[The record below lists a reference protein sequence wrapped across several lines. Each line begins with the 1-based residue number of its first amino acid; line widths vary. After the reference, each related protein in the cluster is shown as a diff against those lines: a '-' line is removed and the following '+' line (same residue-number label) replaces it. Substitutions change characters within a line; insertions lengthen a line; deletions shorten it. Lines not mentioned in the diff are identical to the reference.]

1 MRKTVLHVTCA
12 GADARV
18 WITSARSP
26 NRCGLLPKKCVNR
39 WEGWMCSHIHKKKKR
54 HTLHEFAPNYVLGF
68 LSVHSVPHTLQRLKV

>member
-39 WEGWMCSHIHKKKKR
+39 WEGWMCSHIHKKKKT
-54 HTLHEFAPNYVLGF
+54 HTA
-68 LSVHSVPHTLQRLKV
+68 

>member
-1 MRKTVLHVTCA
+1 MRKTVPHVTCA

-39 WEGWMCSHIHKKKKR
+39 WEGWMCSHIHKKKKDTHCMNLHR
-54 HTLHEFAPNYVLGF
+54 IMCLVSSACTVFHTLCNA
-68 LSVHSVPHTLQRLKV
+68 